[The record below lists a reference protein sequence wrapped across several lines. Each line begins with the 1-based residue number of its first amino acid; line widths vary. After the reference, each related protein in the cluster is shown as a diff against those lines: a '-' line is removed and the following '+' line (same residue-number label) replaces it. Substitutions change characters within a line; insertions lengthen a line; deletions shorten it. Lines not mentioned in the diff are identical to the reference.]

1 MTRKEDMHVKG
12 LEPSHVEG
20 FSPRSPAQP
29 GTISERRGPC
39 ALDPGQ
45 GPGQSRP
52 TGASC
57 QPHRGELPTIRSL
70 DRWEIDAFNDATA
83 AMERLIFAEEALRD
97 RLRQCVP
104 HGWRDMRMI
113 TSRLRDLLHLTAE
126 TFPPE
131 KRRQMRRHAS
141 HCRIKLVYG
150 PEASKD
156 PEMHL
161 VMTDDLGVIIWS
173 CAERCKVCMGTDGE
187 CRRCQLGKAL
197 DRVSYVSREGR
208 PWWSVFES
216 QQQGE

>member
-12 LEPSHVEG
+12 LEPLHVEG

-29 GTISERRGPC
+29 GTISPNVEGLAPSIPAKGRDNLAP
-39 ALDPGQ
+39 Q
-45 GPGQSRP
+45 GRV
-52 TGASC
+52 AN
-57 QPHRGELPTIRSL
+57 HRGELPTIRSL
-70 DRWEIDAFNDATA
+70 DRREIDAFNDATA

-97 RLRQCVP
+97 RLRECVP